1 MVSPSCDSSGTGKS
15 NPPTI
20 AYTSRMIALIFNQ
33 LNCISLVSVFKIRCF
48 GQSFHKNGY
57 KITAMNIIKM
67 SSAKSKRTNWAGTPW
82 LKISEKADF
91 DSLTS
96 SKS

>member
-1 MVSPSCDSSGTGKS
+1 
-15 NPPTI
+15 
-20 AYTSRMIALIFNQ
+20 
-33 LNCISLVSVFKIRCF
+33 
-48 GQSFHKNGY
+48 
-57 KITAMNIIKM
+57 MNIIKM

-82 LKISEKADF
+82 LKISEKADL